1 MCGVGWQYCD
11 GIQVVWDEVNFPT
24 QVYMLRHHSLTEG
37 SNELTY
43 EILFDEEF
51 PEGLALRCSEN
62 RAYRLPPSCLLN
74 ISHGKRLEEEKKAQ
88 KLTGHTPRLVVSVL

>member
-1 MCGVGWQYCD
+1 M
-11 GIQVVWDEVNFPT
+11 I
-24 QVYMLRHHSLTEG
+24 SLTDG
-37 SNELTY
+37 SNELLY

-51 PEGLALRCSEN
+51 LGGLALRCSQN

-88 KLTGHTPRLVVSVL
+88 KLTGHAPRLVL